1 MVRLT
6 LFWKLLIA
14 LVLMTTLLS
23 WVQARARLSVI
34 GDFMLLV
41 AMATAASV
49 MLARYLAR
57 PLDRMRRAA
66 QAQAAGEPNVEWP
79 IPTTR
84 EMRALSNA
92 VQTMA
97 INLQDK
103 IRTIEGLLA
112 EQRAIFDSMAEGLL
126 VIDPRE
132 RLLDANRAAQ
142 QMFGFDIASARGREM
157 LEVIRNARLAEL
169 LRRTLRGE
177 EPVVEGQ
184 LTLLGDKERHLQTR
198 GSILR
203 TGARVKG
210 ALLVLTDVTHL
221 RKLETLQRE
230 FVANASHELKTPVT
244 SIKGFAETLAA
255 EEMDPEQARRFS
267 RIILRQ
273 AEQLGTLIDDL
284 LELTRLEYED
294 GHAALERAPV
304 LVSDIVDNALE
315 TCALEANQKDIRVE
329 REVPGDLKIF
339 AHAVLLQ
346 RAVFNLLDNAIKYS
360 PAHSTVRIRARSEG
374 DEVSIAVIDEG
385 PGIAPE
391 HHARIFERFYRVDK
405 SRSRKLGGTGL
416 GLSIVKHVVLA
427 HGGRVDL
434 ESAPGKGSA
443 FIIRI
448 PTPPEPGGRRQSA
461 NADENRGGET
471 RRAVR
476 S

>member
-14 LVLMTTLLS
+14 LVLLTTFLT
-23 WVQARARLSVI
+23 WVRERARLTIV
-34 GDFMLLV
+34 GDSLLLI
-41 AMATAASV
+41 AMAAIASAA
-49 MLARYLAR
+49 LARYLAR

-66 QAQAAGEPNVEWP
+66 QAQAAGDQNVEWP

-84 EMRALSNA
+84 EMRALSNS

-132 RLLDANRAAQ
+132 RILDANRAAQ
-142 QMFGFDIASARGREM
+142 HMFGFDLASARGRDM
-157 LEVIRNARLAEL
+157 LEVIRNVRLAEMV
-169 LRRTLRGE
+169 RRTLRGE
-177 EPVVEGQ
+177 EAVVEGQ
-184 LTLLGDKERHLQTR
+184 LMLLGETERHIQAR

-255 EEMDPEQARRFS
+255 EEMDPEQTRRFS

-284 LELTRLEYED
+284 LELTRLEYE
-294 GHAALERAPV
+294 AAHEGLERAS
-304 LVSDIVDNALE
+304 VSVSEIIQSALE
-315 TCALEANQKDIRVE
+315 TCAPEANRKGICVE
-329 REVPGDLKIF
+329 VEAPDDLKAY
-339 AHAVLLQ
+339 AHAMLLQ
-346 RAVFNLLDNAIKYS
+346 RALFNLLDNAIKYS
-360 PAHSTVRIRARSEG
+360 PSHTTVKIRAWSEG
-374 DEVSIAVIDEG
+374 SVISIAVIDEG

-416 GLSIVKHVVLA
+416 GLSIVKHIAQA

-434 ESAPGKGSA
+434 ESAPGKGST
-443 FIIRI
+443 FILRI
-448 PTPPEPGGRRQSA
+448 PVSSEPEATSA
-461 NADENRGGET
+461 RDERPLT
-471 RRAVR
+471 HSV
-476 S
+476 